1 MKRYQL
7 SATDL
12 AQYSMLT
19 EAEKQAWLHPLP
31 DSYHSLHVERMGQDT
46 FRWRDSREASYYI
59 GTAAEL
65 TAYLP
70 NLRLRK
76 LDPNYEDHV
85 QALRLLSQSE
95 IDDLLS
101 DL

>member
-31 DSYHSLHVERMGQDT
+31 GTYHSLHVERMGQDT
-46 FRWRDSREASYYI
+46 FRWRDSREAAFYV
-59 GTAAEL
+59 GTSAEL
-65 TAYLP
+65 ADYLSTMK
-70 NLRLRK
+70 LRK
-76 LDPNYEDHV
+76 IDPDYEDHV

>member
-12 AQYSMLT
+12 AQYSALT
-19 EAEKQAWLHPLP
+19 EAERQAWLHPLP
-31 DSYHSLHVERMGQDT
+31 DSYHSIHVERMGTDI
-46 FRWRDSREASYYI
+46 FRWRDSREAAYYI
-59 GTAAEL
+59 GTSAEL
-65 TAYLP
+65 TAYSLTM
-70 NLRLRK
+70 RLRK
-76 LDPNYEDHV
+76 LDPEYENHV
-85 QALRLLSQSE
+85 QALRLLSQDE